1 MGQALGGGEE
11 QDPFDVVGP
20 ALGGRVEGPHGVH
33 LVPEEVNTHRLFHAG
48 GKHVGDAAPH
58 GKLAHALHLVAAGI
72 PGGGEEV
79 CQCVEGAALAGG
91 QLQTGP
97 LQGGGVQGTLEE
109 AFHGRHQ
116 EGHALPLEAGEQGQP
131 PLLPLVGDGH
141 AAVEVEG
148 PGAQDG
154 GGLPGEGGQI
164 LGQPCGLPFVGAHQH
179 HGEPGFPAQGGGQT
193 GPVDGGQA
201 GQGGGTAAAVDYGQQ
216 LLQQGALGQRL
227 EQRFHGGLLLS
238 NMIWI

>member
-1 MGQALGGGEE
+1 
-11 QDPFDVVGP
+11 
-20 ALGGRVEGPHGVH
+20 
-33 LVPEEVNTHRLFHAG
+33 
-48 GKHVGDAAPH
+48 
-58 GKLAHALHLVAAGI
+58 
-72 PGGGEEV
+72 
-79 CQCVEGAALAGG
+79 
-91 QLQTGP
+91 LQP
-97 LQGGGVQGTLEE
+97 
-109 AFHGRHQ
+109 
-116 EGHALPLEAGEQGQP
+116 GEQGQP

-164 LGQPCGLPFVGAHQH
+164 LGQPFGLPFVGAHQH
-179 HGEPGFPAQGGGQT
+179 HGEPGFPAQSGGQT

-201 GQGGGTAAAVDYGQQ
+201 GQGSGTAAAVDYGQQ